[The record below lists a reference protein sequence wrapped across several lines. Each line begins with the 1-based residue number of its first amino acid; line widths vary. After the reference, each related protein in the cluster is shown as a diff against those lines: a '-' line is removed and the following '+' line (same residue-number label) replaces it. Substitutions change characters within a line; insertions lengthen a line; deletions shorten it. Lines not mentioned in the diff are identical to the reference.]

1 MTKEEAIMNLQHTVN
16 RMNKEKGNVIKEL
29 DRNGKTVDILCSK
42 EALEMGIEALK
53 RKSYAKW
60 INPVYDLH
68 NLQQCSRCGY
78 TTSAKSRF
86 CPGCGAEMEVEE

>member
-1 MTKEEAIMNLQHTVN
+1 MTKEEAIMSLQHTVD
-16 RMNKEKGNVIKEL
+16 RINKEKGTVLKEL
-29 DRNGKTVDILCSK
+29 DRNGRTIDIFCSK

-53 RKSYAKW
+53 RKSYAEW
-60 INPVYDLH
+60 INPIY

-86 CPGCGAEMEVEE
+86 CPGCGAEMEAVK